1 VNQVEV
7 PTVDFAEV
15 LRRLGGHVDLA
26 KLDIEGAE
34 FEVLETAHRSDL
46 AACGQLTV
54 EFHDDT
60 HPLTRRDVDWACK
73 RLRSEGYGVVNAN
86 WPFANDML
94 FVNLRRFAGSR
105 RFRFQCQM
113 ALVNI
118 LFVFRGVYFATL
130 RFVKGGHA

>member
-15 LRRLGGHVDLA
+15 LRRLGGRVDLA

-34 FEVLETAHRSDL
+34 VEVLQSAHPSDL
-46 AACGQLTV
+46 TACGQLTV
-54 EFHDDT
+54 EFHDNTDPT
-60 HPLTRRDVDWACK
+60 ARRDVDCACK

-94 FVNLRRFAGSR
+94 FVNLRRFAAPR
-105 RFRFQCQM
+105 RLRFRCRM
-113 ALVNI
+113 AVVNA
-118 LFVFRGVYFATL
+118 LFVLRGAFFVTL
-130 RFVKGGHA
+130 RFVKGGNV

>member
-34 FEVLETAHRSDL
+34 FEVLKTVRRSDL

-60 HPLTRRDVDWACK
+60 HPKTRRDIDCICK

-86 WPFANDML
+86 WPFASDML
-94 FVNLRRFAGSR
+94 FVNLRRFAGLR
-105 RFRFQCQM
+105 RLRFRCRM

-118 LFVFRGVYFATL
+118 LFVFCGAIAATL
-130 RFVKGGHA
+130 RFVKGGHG